1 MNGPG
6 NGLAGGGQASPRVVI
21 VTGGASGIGLATCR
35 RLTGEGFAV
44 AALDVKPDR
53 AAGSAALALGCDV
66 TDPDDVRGAVDE
78 VTSRLGPVDVLVN
91 NAGITGSASAARCH
105 ETPVDEWDRVVA
117 VNVRGPFLCS
127 RAVLPSMIERGR
139 GHVITVASVAGL
151 VAFPGRCAYTASKG
165 AALMLT
171 RSIAVDYAAAGIRAN
186 AVCPGMVYTPMTSWR
201 LDDPGLR
208 AEVEDRIPAG
218 RVAAPEEI
226 ADAVALLASG
236 RLGYMTGHPL
246 VVDGGMTAL

>member
-1 MNGPG
+1 VTAGPV
-6 NGLAGGGQASPRVVI
+6 AV
-21 VTGGASGIGLATCR
+21 VTGGGSGIGLATCA
-35 RLTGEGFAV
+35 RLAKDGFTV
-44 AALDVKPDR
+44 AALDLQPSA
-53 AAGSAALALGCDV
+53 AAGIAALTVVCDV
-66 TDPDDVRGAVDE
+66 TDEVDVSAAIGT
-78 VTSRLGPVDVLVN
+78 VTDRFGGVDVLVN
-91 NAGITGSASAARCH
+91 NAGITGSRSAARCH
-105 ETPVDEWDRVVA
+105 ETPVEEWDRVHA

-127 RAVLPSMIERGR
+127 RAVLPLMIAKGS
-139 GHVITVASVAGL
+139 GHIITIASVAGL

-201 LDDPGLR
+201 LDQPELR
-208 AEVEDRIPAG
+208 AEVEGRIPVG
-218 RVAAPEEI
+218 RVATPDEI

-246 VVDGGMTAL
+246 VIDGGMSAL

>member
-1 MNGPG
+1 MN
-6 NGLAGGGQASPRVVI
+6 NLRVAV
-21 VTGGASGIGLATCR
+21 VTGGASGIGLATCG
-35 RLTGEGFAV
+35 RLTAEGFTV
-44 AALDVKPDR
+44 AALDMKPDG
-53 AAGSAALALGCDV
+53 AAGAAALALRCDV
-66 TDPDDVRGAVDE
+66 TDEGDVESAMAE
-78 VTSRLGPVDVLVN
+78 VASRLGPVDVLVS
-91 NAGITGSASAARCH
+91 NAGITGSQAAARCH
-105 ETPVDEWDRVVA
+105 ETPVQEWDRVQA

-127 RAVLPSMIERGR
+127 RAVLPSMIARGS
-139 GHVITVASVAGL
+139 GHIITIASIAGL

-201 LDDPGLR
+201 LDQPDLR
-208 AEVEDRIPAG
+208 AQVEDRIPAG
-218 RVAAPEEI
+218 RVADPEEI

-246 VVDGGMTAL
+246 VLDGGMSAL

>member
-1 MNGPG
+1 MT
-6 NGLAGGGQASPRVVI
+6 ATRVAV
-21 VTGGASGIGLATCR
+21 VTGGASGIGLATCA
-35 RLTGEGFAV
+35 RLGEEGFTV
-44 AALDVKPDR
+44 AALDLQPDG
-53 AAGSAALALGCDV
+53 AAGVAALALRCDV
-66 TDPDDVRGAVDE
+66 TDEAGVAAAMAS
-78 VTSRLGPVDVLVN
+78 VTGRLGQIDVLVN
-91 NAGITGSASAARCH
+91 NAGITGSQQAARCH
-105 ETPVDEWDRVVA
+105 ETPVGEWDRVQA

-127 RAVLPSMIERGR
+127 RAVLPAMLAAGS
-139 GHVITVASVAGL
+139 GHIITIASVAGL

-201 LDDPGLR
+201 LDQPALR
-208 AEVEDRIPAG
+208 AEVESRIPAG
-218 RVAAPEEI
+218 RVASPDEI

-236 RLGYMTGHPL
+236 RLAYMTGHPL

>member
-1 MNGPG
+1 MAQPPGP
-6 NGLAGGGQASPRVVI
+6 PRVAV
-21 VTGGASGIGLATCR
+21 VTGGASGIGLATCG
-35 RLTGEGFAV
+35 RLADEGFAV
-44 AALDVKPDR
+44 AALDLKPDA
-53 AAGSAALALGCDV
+53 AAGVAALTLGCDV
-66 TDPDDVRGAVDE
+66 ISEDDVSRAMDE
-78 VTSRLGPVDVLVN
+78 VAARLGPVDVLVH
-91 NAGITGSASAARCH
+91 NAGITGSRAAARCH
-105 ETPVDEWDRVVA
+105 ETPVEEWDRVQA

-127 RAVLPSMIERGR
+127 RAVLPSMMARGS
-139 GHVITVASVAGL
+139 GHIITIASIAGL

-201 LDDPGLR
+201 LDQPDLR
-208 AEVEDRIPAG
+208 AAVEDRIPAG
-218 RVAAPEEI
+218 RVAMPDEI

-246 VVDGGMTAL
+246 VVDGGMSAL